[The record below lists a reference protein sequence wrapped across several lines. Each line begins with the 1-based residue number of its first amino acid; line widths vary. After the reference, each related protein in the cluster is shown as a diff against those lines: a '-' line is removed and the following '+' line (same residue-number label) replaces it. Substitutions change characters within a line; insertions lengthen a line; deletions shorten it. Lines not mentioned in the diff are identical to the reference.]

1 MSARI
6 YCFANQKGGVAKTTT
21 AVNLGAYLAQAG
33 RRVLLVDTDPQGNAT
48 TSLGVDPRGLKVSLY
63 NVLIEKLPIQ
73 QALTLTERVGL
84 DLIPASTAL
93 AGAEVEM
100 ARMMARERL
109 LSRALQPLLSSY
121 DYVLID
127 DPPSLG
133 LLTINGLT
141 AAHGVLIP
149 VQCEYLALEG
159 LSLLLGTIQQVREVL
174 NERLAL
180 TGVLLTMYDSRTNLG
195 QQVVEEVKNY
205 FPDKVFRAIIPRN
218 VRLSEAPSYGQTI
231 LSYAPTSPGALA
243 YQAFAAE
250 FLQREEKRGEEKG
263 QEEKE
268 QEEKAQPGQPSV
280 APIPPGGQGATT
292 MIAQKAQE
300 GVYDQ

>member
-1 MSARI
+1 MTARI

-33 RRVLLVDTDPQGNAT
+33 RRVLLIDTDPQGNAT
-48 TSLGVDPRGLKVSLY
+48 TSLGANPRTLSVSLY
-63 NVLIEKLPIQ
+63 HVLVDKVPIQ
-73 QALTLTERVGL
+73 QAITLTERVGL
-84 DLIPASTAL
+84 DLIPASTDL

-109 LSRALQPLLSSY
+109 LARALQPVLDAY
-121 DYVLID
+121 DYILID

-159 LSLLLGTIQQVREVL
+159 LSMLLGTIQQVREVL
-174 NERLAL
+174 NAQLVL
-180 TGVLLTMYDSRTNLG
+180 SGVLLTMYDSRTNLG
-195 QQVVEEVKNY
+195 QQVVEEVRNY
-205 FPDKVFRAIIPRN
+205 FPDKVFRTVIPRN

-231 LSYAPTSPGALA
+231 LSYAPNSLGGLA
-243 YQAFAAE
+243 YQALATE
-250 FLQREEKRGEEKG
+250 FLQREENLPAANANEATPSTQPVAAKPSPRGARDE
-263 QEEKE
+263 
-268 QEEKAQPGQPSV
+268 
-280 APIPPGGQGATT
+280 
-292 MIAQKAQE
+292 
-300 GVYDQ
+300 